1 MLLSYFNSAWLECI
15 RDVLV
20 YANYLV
26 PKSLL
31 FAIYFMIVGGI
42 LPKRQQ
48 ENMHLWEYLPLIVL
62 VAYFEIRGS
71 YHSYFAT
78 LALIFIIFN
87 IILYAVFNNKKIL
100 RKHISEVIE
109 FSIIKSFIYTII
121 FTPIVYISAASG
133 NGWYLYAFITT
144 YALMAV
150 VIWRLLLAAKLF
162 KVVIFLRIII
172 LCMLLTILIS
182 YAGHCVV
189 LIKNIDNLFANG
201 ETVSLSGSAIFTI
214 MAIISILLFSI
225 SMFKHIF
232 FNKYNNEFV
241 LFLRCFKFDNS
252 TQHDE
257 VVHFLTQ
264 IFKDCYNILQV
275 GNPKKI
281 LTGHYEYDTLYLPD
295 TNWQDIV
302 KSYIS
307 RATVILLVIDNTN
320 GVLWEM
326 LKHCNYRDKYIY
338 YLPFGTDIDKV
349 FSAQEF
355 QLECKIGNPI
365 AGLFLLN
372 QKLLKGGQYFFFH
385 NEKIVY
391 SDIVFDII
399 EKYVSIYHLN
409 HQNEIIDRC
418 TQYLREP
425 PIYIKPHESLINI
438 LSNIDI
444 KSLYKL

>member
-48 ENMHLWEYLPLIVL
+48 ENMHLWEWLPMIALA
-62 VAYFEIRGS
+62 AYFEIRGS

-78 LALIFIIFN
+78 LALIFTFLN
-87 IILYAVFNNKKIL
+87 IILYIAFNKKLIGKKQL
-100 RKHISEVIE
+100 MEIVEI
-109 FSIIKSFIYTII
+109 SIIRSGGCAIILTPLVYISIIAGNLWYLPTII
-121 FTPIVYISAASG
+121 IVYILLAT
-133 NGWYLYAFITT
+133 I
-144 YALMAV
+144 
-150 VIWRLLLAAKLF
+150 IWRLLLAAKLF

-182 YAGHCVV
+182 YTSHCVV

-201 ETVSLSGSAIFTI
+201 ETVSLSGSAIFTT

-264 IFKDCYNILQV
+264 IFKDYYNILQV
-275 GNPKKI
+275 GDPKKI

-355 QLECKIGNPI
+355 QLECKMGNPI

-399 EKYVSIYHLN
+399 EKYVSTYHLN